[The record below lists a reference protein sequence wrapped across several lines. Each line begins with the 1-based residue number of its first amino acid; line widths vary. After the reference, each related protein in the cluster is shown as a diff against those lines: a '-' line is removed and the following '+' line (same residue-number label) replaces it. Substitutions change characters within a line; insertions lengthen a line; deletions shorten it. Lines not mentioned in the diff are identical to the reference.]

1 MSEKSST
8 FAVAMVRLLVNI
20 LLWTASRL
28 PAVTGRLCT
37 LLPLVYTAPPKGPGG
52 PNAYFYGWEVLTY
65 VRYLVDAY
73 LRQYSWQVQTS
84 LSIIT
89 LSSLMILILAAVFTR
104 HMMVRNR
111 KDRLYEL
118 CRSRFEEPFRQVL
131 AAPEKWP
138 HEEIEYVCKV
148 DTSAL
153 QTFDPATF
161 ARLIAKLR
169 LERSKQVFLP
179 NMQRLCNMTGVQAFM
194 EYNMVKG
201 HHVEETLQ
209 ILITLPIRISEGALA
224 AYTGSRSKRTRE
236 LARSYYGFC
245 SKTEPF
251 LYVNQDVN
259 EGFQMWYPTMLHRL
273 VGWHHAK
280 GHPVPQFLTLAH
292 QSKNSDKKA
301 LFISEIPYWGDD
313 REKHDI
319 RSFLTSSDPKCRSA
333 AIQALAIIGDPDSE
347 NELVA
352 NYGSQFPEAKRETL
366 LAVAKINTGRQT
378 EFFKQA
384 YLQSSSQNTRAVA
397 LSCLFNYGP
406 EGRKAFHELAH
417 VGLDDS
423 KFFEQIESA
432 EAKSE
437 GKELKMRV

>member
-1 MSEKSST
+1 LHNQKNSST
-8 FAVAMVRLLVNI
+8 FAPANMCTALNI
-20 LLWTASRL
+20 LLTSSPEAL
-28 PAVTGRLCT
+28 HAVAVGDTT
-37 LLPLVYTAPPKGPGG
+37 PH
-52 PNAYFYGWEVLTY
+52 AYFYGWEVLTY

-84 LSIIT
+84 LTIIT
-89 LSSLMILILAAVFTR
+89 LSSLMIIILAIVFMQRMMTR
-104 HMMVRNR
+104 NA
-111 KDRLYEL
+111 KDRLFHL
-118 CRSRFEEPFRQVL
+118 CCARFEEPFREVL
-131 AAPEKWP
+131 ASTYKMA
-138 HEEIEYVCKV
+138 HEEIEYICKV

-161 ARLIAKLR
+161 ARLIVKLR
-169 LERSKQVFLP
+169 LERSSQVFLP
-179 NMQRLCNMTGVQAFM
+179 NMQRLCNMTGVQAFL

-251 LYVNQDVN
+251 HYVNQDAN
-259 EGFQMWYPTMLHRL
+259 EGFQMWYPTTLHRL

-280 GHPVPQFLTLAH
+280 GHPVPQFLTLAR
-292 QSKNSDKKA
+292 QSENSDKRA
-301 LFISEIPYWGDD
+301 LFISEIPYWGSD
-313 REKHDI
+313 REKRGI
-319 RSFLTSSDPKCRSA
+319 RSYLTSDDPKCRSA
-333 AIQALAIIGDPDSE
+333 AIQALAIIGDPESE
-347 NELVA
+347 DDLVA
-352 NYGSQFPEAKRETL
+352 NYGSQFPQAKRETL

-406 EGRKAFHELAH
+406 EGRRVFHELAH
-417 VGLDDS
+417 VGLDDTR
-423 KFFEQIESA
+423 FFEQIESTEDKA
-432 EAKSE
+432 ERR
-437 GKELKMRV
+437 MQI